1 MGIGIS
7 FHDACFPC
15 IPEVGDRRNS
25 NDGSG
30 PVEGKWALD
39 GAVVSLAEEIVD
51 LSQMLPTRQ
60 FNELEEFR
68 NVQEIES
75 ETLAHV
81 STSTD
86 LAASDDGVFIDPD
99 FWNLSENVA
108 RLFALHDSE
117 QQPLP
122 PLLNVIPIEGGNTRL
137 QSFDERTE
145 LKEGSA
151 PVTTGASNRGRSS
164 VESSNRKSSREL
176 EWHKVFTR
184 FDSENRG
191 FLLLTHLEVE
201 LRRDPSAARRL
212 GLPTNATL
220 GAPSSNSSIRKL
232 LSLQEADTE
241 IDWNGFRAALEMR
254 DRRKRALL
262 AARK

>member
-86 LAASDDGVFIDPD
+86 LA
-99 FWNLSENVA
+99 LSENVA